1 MKLNNCLLVSD
12 CLSGDELPA
21 GVKAV
26 GKTLARHLKVSNLC
40 LPPAPQGYLHMLL
53 RSCLLCQAN
62 IWSVFPGVIFD
73 SSAGVIEP
81 CKEFGRVQ
89 QSANKVATE
98 WQQGAAANLSVSAA
112 P

>member
-1 MKLNNCLLVSD
+1 
-12 CLSGDELPA
+12 
-21 GVKAV
+21 
-26 GKTLARHLKVSNLC
+26 
-40 LPPAPQGYLHMLL
+40 MLL

-89 QSANKVATE
+89 QSANKVAQSGNRVQPQICQCLQLPE
-98 WQQGAAANLSVSAA
+98 IQQNITLQCTVHYFNALLQVITLSNKGGLSH
-112 P
+112 